1 MDYLCELP
9 NDAARRVALDSLP
22 PDLNSTYERILD
34 RVEASNTEVQKL
46 VQRSLRW
53 IICSETPL
61 SLDALCEVVSVNEGD
76 VILHYDAI
84 ADEEEILRWC
94 SSLLRKSAA
103 GDGLELAHFTVKEFL
118 LSTVS
123 NHSDRFAGYR
133 IHSTDVH
140 VEMGKIC
147 LTYLCLQD
155 FNIDPAIERKA
166 LLRLRDTY
174 SFWSYAAVYWPSH
187 AREHLHDES
196 LFSLAQ
202 RLFDPLK
209 SKNFLSWAQTFVLS
223 AYGKCLEE
231 GLDNEKRVLF
241 EKISQCS
248 LAATPLH
255 YAAMLALPHLCDWLL
270 QKGCDVNQ
278 SSAFGRPLHCAV
290 LGKCAPFGCADD
302 PLEWGVFDSPWS
314 ADLVK
319 NTVTLFIGAGA
330 DVHCSFSIHGSS
342 SHYSL
347 VKIGLLMS
355 CYGVVRLLLK
365 AGAIFDR
372 SCIDYINNTI
382 DCTEDEI
389 LDLLEEVEEKN
400 LQEEDLGDFLR
411 LRLKWQRTEAKKFV
425 ITKGQQSKD
434 TPSCPT
440 DDRALFLTATEFGQA
455 ETLKSLFL
463 HRELNVD
470 EELDA
475 NKRTALHIAAEKGFS
490 DLIELL
496 LERDAN
502 AHSLDCQGRTPLH
515 HAAEAKDSR
524 CISLLLEHG
533 CDAAQVDHQGLTV
546 WHLAALCGNIEA
558 LEILATRAAGT
569 LLSTSDEPREGK
581 TALLCA
587 AQAGSEEGIKILLK
601 LNGSLSDKSYD
612 GSTMLHYAAKAENS
626 GAFQALLNRG
636 LDPHAQTKD
645 GSSVLHCAAEGFS
658 SREIIDLLIERGAD
672 PCIQRKDGAT
682 PIHLLCQGN
691 KANEF
696 SVSKEVALEKL
707 VKVAKTLD
715 QTNNEGLTALHL
727 ICQLSQ
733 GSRSDWGV
741 QRAHATLLANGADP
755 TIKDGRGKSSF
766 KILLDAFG
774 ESHDTYFRPIFSESE
789 RKSLSKMMMCATLD
803 HISDAEILNEKFRGL
818 RPLSLAISYV
828 DADMTA
834 KMLEYPVDVDARN
847 DDRYQHTALEF
858 ACIFGCRLK
867 LFKTLLER
875 SRKLSDRHGSGMGL
889 IHFACKNNANTDLVS
904 ALLEAGANPNMR
916 GFNNKTPL
924 MFAAEAGIL
933 ETMSLLLSH
942 GADVSMVS
950 SHGWNAAHFAALG
963 GHETILQALTQT
975 KIEFARTCP
984 ISWIGG
990 RSSGANMLHIAA
1002 SKGECAVIEY
1012 ILDKQLLPD
1021 VNAGTN
1027 YQETALLFAAGE
1039 GHYRMVDSLL
1049 SRGAD
1054 ANIKHSTLKT
1064 SPLHASSHFG
1074 WERVVRLLVERGCDA
1089 RTMDRNGLT
1098 AELYARRRGHTA
1110 IAELLREHVSNQGE
1124 QCL

>member
-22 PDLNSTYERILD
+22 PDLKSTYERILD
-34 RVEASNTEVQKL
+34 RVEASNTEVQNL

-76 VILHYDAI
+76 VILRRDAI
-84 ADEEEILRWC
+84 TDEEEILRWC

-118 LSTVS
+118 LSTVP
-123 NHSDRFAGYR
+123 NHNDRFAGYR

-140 VEMGKIC
+140 AEMGKIC
-147 LTYLCLQD
+147 LTYLCLKD

-166 LLRLRDTY
+166 LLRLQDTY
-174 SFWSYAAVYWPSH
+174 PFWSYAAAYWPSH

-209 SKNFLSWAQTFVLS
+209 SKNFLSWAQTFILD
-223 AYGKCLEE
+223 AYVDCLEE
-231 GLDNEKRVLF
+231 GLDSEKRVLF
-241 EKISQCS
+241 EKITQSS
-248 LAATPLH
+248 LTATPLH

-290 LGKCAPFGCADD
+290 LGKCASFGCTDD
-302 PLEWGVFDSPWS
+302 PLGMRDFDSVRP

-319 NTVTLFIGAGA
+319 DIVTLFIGAGA
-330 DVHCSFSIHGSS
+330 DVHCSFSIQGSS

-347 VKIGLLMS
+347 VQIGLLTS
-355 CYGVVRLLLK
+355 SNDVVRLLLK

-372 SCIDYINNTI
+372 SCIEWVNDNMMIAGNR
-382 DCTEDEI
+382 I

-400 LQEEDLGDFLR
+400 LQQKDLGNFLR
-411 LRLKWQRTEAKKFV
+411 LRLEWQRTEAKKFI
-425 ITKGQQSKD
+425 ITKGPQSND

-463 HRELNVD
+463 HRELNAD

-475 NKRTALHIAAEKGFS
+475 KKRTALHIAAEKGFS
-490 DLIELL
+490 DIIELL
-496 LERDAN
+496 LERGAN
-502 AHSLDCQGRTPLH
+502 AHSLDCKGRTPLH

-546 WHLAALCGNIEA
+546 WHLAALCDNIEA

-569 LLSTSDEPREGK
+569 LLSTSGELREGK

-601 LNGSLSDKSYD
+601 LKGSLSDKSYD
-612 GSTMLHYAAKAENS
+612 GSTVLHYAAKAENS
-626 GAFQALLNRG
+626 DAFQALLSQG
-636 LDPHAQTKD
+636 LDPHTQTKD
-645 GSSVLHCAAEGFS
+645 GSSVLHYAAEGFS
-658 SREIIDLLIERGAD
+658 SRQIVDLLIERGAD

-696 SVSKEVALEKL
+696 SISKEMALEKL
-707 VKVAKTLD
+707 VEVAKTLD
-715 QTNNEGLTALHL
+715 QTNNEGSTALHL
-727 ICQLSQ
+727 ICRLSQ
-733 GSRSDWGV
+733 VNQSYWV

-755 TIKDGRGKSSF
+755 TIKDGAGKSSF
-766 KILLDAFG
+766 TILLDAYGKSYSTDFG
-774 ESHDTYFRPIFSESE
+774 SIITESE
-789 RKSLSKMMMCATLD
+789 RILSKMMCATLD
-803 HISDAEILNEKFRGL
+803 HIRDAEILNEKSRGL
-818 RPLSLAISYV
+818 RLLSLAISYV

-834 KMLEYPVDVDARN
+834 KMLEYPVDVDAKN
-847 DDRYQHTALEF
+847 DDQYQLSALEL
-858 ACIFGCRLK
+858 ACIFGCHPK

-875 SRKLSDRHGSGMGL
+875 SRRLSDRRASGSGL
-889 IHFACKNNANTDLVS
+889 IHLACEYNANTDLVS

-916 GFNNKTPL
+916 GFNNETPL
-924 MFAAEAGIL
+924 MFAAKAGKL
-933 ETMSLLLSH
+933 ETLSLLLSH

-950 SHGWNAAHFAALG
+950 SDGWSAAHFATLG
-963 GHETILQALTQT
+963 GHEIILQALTQT
-975 KIEFARTCP
+975 KIEFARTCS

-1002 SKGECAVIEY
+1002 SKGKCTVIEY
-1012 ILDKQLLPD
+1012 ILDNQLLPD
-1021 VNAGTN
+1021 VNAGTD

-1039 GHYRMVDSLL
+1039 GHYRVVESLL
-1049 SRGAD
+1049 SRGAN
-1054 ANIKHSTLKT
+1054 ANIKHSTLQA
-1064 SPLHASSHFG
+1064 SPLHVSSHFG
-1074 WERVVRLLVERGCDA
+1074 REPVVRLLLDRGCDA
-1089 RTMDRNGLT
+1089 RTMDVNGLT
-1098 AELYARRRGHTA
+1098 AELYARRGGHTA
-1110 IAELLREHVSNQGE
+1110 VAELLREYVSNQGE
-1124 QCL
+1124 QYL